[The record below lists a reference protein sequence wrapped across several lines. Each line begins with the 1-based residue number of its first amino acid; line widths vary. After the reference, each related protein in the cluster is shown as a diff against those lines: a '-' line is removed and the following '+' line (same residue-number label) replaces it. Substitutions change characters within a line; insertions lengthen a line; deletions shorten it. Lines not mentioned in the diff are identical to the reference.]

1 MKFGI
6 AFANSGA
13 FSQPT
18 LLGHLATTAERC
30 GFESLWTVEHVAIPV
45 RHLPYPGTKDGQMPG
60 GDQVPIPDPLIPLA
74 YVAAITKT
82 IKLATGILILPQRHP
97 IYTAKEVAT
106 LDVLSGGR
114 VMLGIGSG
122 WMKEEFESLGID
134 FRQRGTRTDEA
145 IQAMRALWSEGTSSF
160 EGKHFSFGPLH
171 SYPKPVRKDVPIH
184 VGGNSPAAATACWSF
199 WRWLLSD
206 GDESGKTEAAFCTG
220 EIRSANGRTR
230 SRLDRI
236 LLHGEIDA
244 PGRPQ
249 DARGFGRVAS
259 SDDAARNESGGHHA
273 VARKIPAGRDRQ
285 DVAVVGD
292 APSQEHYLPF
302 LLASTA
308 GPRL

>member
-45 RHLPYPGTKDGQMPG
+45 RHLPYAGTKDGQMPG

-134 FRQRGTRTDEA
+134 FRERGTRTNEA

-184 VGGNSPAAATACWSF
+184 VGGNSPAAARRAGRFGDGFFPTAMNPEKLKPLFALVRS
-199 WRWLLSD
+199 
-206 GDESGKTEAAFCTG
+206 EAQT
-220 EIRSANGRTR
+220 
-230 SRLDRI
+230 
-236 LLHGEIDA
+236 
-244 PGRPQ
+244 
-249 DARGFGRVAS
+249 
-259 SDDAARNESGGHHA
+259 
-273 VARKIPAGRDRQ
+273 AGRDPASIEFSCMVRSTGPDELKTLADLGVSRVVTMPPGTNPEVITRTLEKFQQ
-285 DVAVVGD
+285 DVIA
-292 APSQEHYLPF
+292 
-302 LLASTA
+302 
-308 GPRL
+308 RI

>member
-13 FSQPT
+13 FSDPT
-18 LLGHLATTAERC
+18 LMGHLATTAERC
-30 GFESLWTVEHVAIPV
+30 GIESLWTGDHVAIPV
-45 RHLPYPGTKDGQMPG
+45 CHLPYPGSKDGHTKG

-134 FRQRGTRTDEA
+134 FRKRGARTDEA
-145 IQAMRALWSEGTSSF
+145 IQAMRALWSEGPSTF

-171 SYPKPVRKDVPIH
+171 SYPKPVRKAVPIH
-184 VGGNSPAAATACWSF
+184 VGGNSPAAARRAGRF
-199 WRWLLSD
+199 GD
-206 GDESGKTEAAFCTG
+206 GYFPTVVNPEKLKQAFALVRSEAQA
-220 EIRSANGRTR
+220 
-230 SRLDRI
+230 
-236 LLHGEIDA
+236 
-244 PGRPQ
+244 
-249 DARGFGRVAS
+249 
-259 SDDAARNESGGHHA
+259 
-273 VARKIPAGRDRQ
+273 AGRDPAAIEFSCMVRSTRPDDLKTLADLGVSRVVMMPPGTNPEVITRSLEKFQQ
-285 DVAVVGD
+285 DVIA
-292 APSQEHYLPF
+292 
-302 LLASTA
+302 
-308 GPRL
+308 RM